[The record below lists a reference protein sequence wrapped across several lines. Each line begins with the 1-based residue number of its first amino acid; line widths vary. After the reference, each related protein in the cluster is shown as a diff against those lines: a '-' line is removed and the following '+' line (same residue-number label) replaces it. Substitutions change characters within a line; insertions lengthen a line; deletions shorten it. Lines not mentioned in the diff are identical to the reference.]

1 MHTPAA
7 RVTQLNKK
15 LQIIQIDMA
24 YYPYEGEMK
33 YFLDD
38 IKPPPLNNINPSF
51 TLLTTELFDKLDAVR
66 RENLNEFRTIT
77 EKKSF
82 IIKKFIEV
90 FRTHIGHDIYPSVKL
105 IFPEKIE
112 RLYFIKEV
120 GLARLLIK
128 MYKIPKDSDDYKLLH
143 NWNEQYQRSK
153 RFVVDEK
160 KIRDLPLQ
168 ASRII
173 GKRRPFVEKIQEF
186 SVQQINSILDQLTMA
201 KMSQDQLEILKPV
214 IDQMGISEVR
224 WLIHIILK
232 KTILLNMERVFFNEW
247 HPDAYR
253 VFTICNDLQKTFQF
267 LIDPEERLDR
277 SQLAIHPLFKFKPQ
291 LAEKLTTSYK
301 ALVKKLQ
308 TKHDMDP
315 PYEAKFTE
323 LNLHDKFYIEEKMDG
338 DRMLLHKDGDS
349 FKFFSRKLKDYSF
362 LYGESFQLGSLT
374 KYLRHAFAGN
384 VKSVILD
391 GEMVAYD
398 YERKAILPFGTL
410 KSLAIQESVRQFTTI
425 DQYQQQT
432 SYPYYLVFDILYL
445 NGKDLTNY
453 PLFFRKN
460 ILNRIIRPIPHR
472 FEVHDVRLGS
482 SPQDIEKSIRE
493 VVSSR
498 SEGLV
503 LKNVQL
509 KYAIDGFRNPDW
521 IKVKPEYLEKF
532 GENLDLVVIGK
543 IPGIKN
549 SYMCGLKSSVDGVYY
564 SFCVCANGF
573 EIDEFDKIER
583 ITHRKWI
590 KTDDQMPPELLIKF
604 GTKLPTYWINPKD
617 SIVLEIRARSIDARK
632 EKTYAVGTTL
642 HCNHCR
648 KIREDK
654 SIDECI
660 SLEKY
665 LEIKQNYL
673 HDLSRAQNA
682 LGKKRVL
689 LDSFTEG
696 PSLKKTKVEF
706 DLFEGFE
713 FLIMSDKKESN
724 GDSTSIDDLKILVK
738 RYGGKI
744 VNSIDV
750 RTQLQILIITEKD
763 LPVAHKYLLRG
774 IDLIKPCWIM
784 ECISRGRILQL
795 EPYFIYATGN
805 WDKFKYMADEHGDS
819 YIIHQPL
826 NIVVP
831 NLSNEELKEF
841 RDSYDWGDLKP
852 LMNLFQYLLFHVLGN
867 SLNAE
872 LLIDRIKRF
881 NGQISNDFFKSFYIV
896 IPNSI
901 PREIALREIDKMSQ
915 QIADSLIIEK
925 NTGQITRIPY
935 FVKEEFIN
943 KSIDLNYVVDPE
955 DYKYT

>member
-1 MHTPAA
+1 
-7 RVTQLNKK
+7 
-15 LQIIQIDMA
+15 MA
-24 YYPYEGEMK
+24 YYPYDGEMK

-38 IKPPPLNNINPSF
+38 IKPPPPNNIEPTF
-51 TLLTTELFDKLDAVR
+51 TLLTNELFDKLDAVR

-82 IIKKFIEV
+82 IIKKFIDV
-90 FRTHIGHDIYPSVKL
+90 FRTHIGQDIYPSVKL
-105 IFPEKIE
+105 IFPEKVG
-112 RLYFIKEV
+112 RLYFIKEIA
-120 GLARLLIK
+120 LARLLIR

-143 NWNEQYQRSK
+143 NWNQQYQRSK

-173 GKRRPFVEKIQEF
+173 GKRRPYVEKPKEF
-186 SVQQINSILDQLTMA
+186 TVQQINSILDQLTMA
-201 KMSQDQLEILKPV
+201 KMSQDQMEILKPV
-214 IDQMGISEVR
+214 LDELGISEVR
-224 WLIHIILK
+224 WLIHIVLK
-232 KTILLNMERVFFNEW
+232 KTILLNMERVFFNDW
-247 HPDAYR
+247 HPDGYR
-253 VFTICNDLQKTFQF
+253 VFTICNDLQKAFQF
-267 LIDPEERLDR
+267 STNPEERLDS
-277 SQLAIHPLFKFKPQ
+277 SQLNIHPLFKFKPQ
-291 LAEKLTTSYK
+291 LAEKLTSSYNN
-301 ALVKKLQ
+301 LVKKLQ
-308 TKHDMDP
+308 NKHEMDP
-315 PYEAKFTE
+315 PYEAKFKE
-323 LNLHDKFYIEEKMDG
+323 MDLQDKFYIEEKMDG

-398 YERKAILPFGTL
+398 YERNAILPFGTL

-460 ILNRIIRPIPHR
+460 ILNRIIRPVPHR
-472 FEVHDVRLGS
+472 FEVHDARLGS
-482 SPQDIEKSIRE
+482 SPQDIERAIRE

-543 IPGIKN
+543 IPAIKN

-564 SFCVCANGF
+564 SFCVCANGI

-583 ITHRKWI
+583 ITHGKWI
-590 KTDDQMPPELLIKF
+590 KTDDEMPPELLIKF
-604 GTKLPTYWINPKD
+604 GTKLPTYWIHPKD
-617 SIVLEIRARSIDARK
+617 SLVLEIRARSIDARK

-648 KIREDK
+648 KIRDDK
-654 SIDECI
+654 PIDECI
-660 SLEKY
+660 TLENY
-665 LEIKQNYL
+665 LEMKANYL
-673 HDLSRAQNA
+673 NDLSHAQNA
-682 LGKKRVL
+682 LGKKRGL
-689 LDSFTEG
+689 SDSFNEG

-713 FLIMSDKKESN
+713 FLIMSDKKEAN
-724 GDSTSIDDLKILVK
+724 GDSTSIDELKIMVK
-738 RYGGKI
+738 KYGGRI

-750 RTQLQILIITEKD
+750 RTNMQIIVITEKD
-763 LPVAHKYLLRG
+763 LPVCNKYLLRG
-774 IDLIKPCWIM
+774 LDLIKPCWIM
-784 ECISRGRILQL
+784 ECIARRKILQL

-805 WDKFKYMADEHGDS
+805 WEKFQHMPDQYGDS

-831 NLSNEELKEF
+831 NLSNEELKRL
-841 RDSYDWGDLKP
+841 RDSYDWGDSKP
-852 LMNLFQYLLFHVLGN
+852 LVYLFEDLSFHILGN
-867 SLNAE
+867 SVAAE
-872 LLIDRIKRF
+872 SLRDRIERF
-881 NGQISNDFFKSFYIV
+881 NGEVIDNYIKCYYIV
-896 IPNSI
+896 IPQST
-901 PREIALREIDKMSQ
+901 PRENALKEIDIMAK
-915 QIADSLIIEK
+915 QIAEALTIDESGK
-925 NTGQITRIPY
+925 TSRIPY
-935 FVKEEFIN
+935 FVTESFVT
-943 KSIDLNYVVDPE
+943 KSIDLNCVVDPE
-955 DYKYT
+955 DYKYV